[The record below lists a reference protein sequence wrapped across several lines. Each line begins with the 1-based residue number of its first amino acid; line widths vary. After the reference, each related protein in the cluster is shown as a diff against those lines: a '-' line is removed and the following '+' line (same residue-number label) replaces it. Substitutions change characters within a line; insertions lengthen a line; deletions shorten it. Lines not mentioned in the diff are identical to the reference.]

1 MTQPAVALI
10 KFKYF
15 NNKQVQLD
23 LFFTEVFTFKIKKRG
38 SQDCSLDLI
47 YKWSP
52 KTTKEYLLARFNSV
66 TLLKCKCCNQF
77 FHQFRLLNSVE
88 FSFLV
93 ELSFIC
99 FRVIGGIMTQTCVEI
114 PVSSMLFTSQ
124 NKDYRLSD
132 SLIIWS
138 LASLCWRQVWHLKNK
153 KGCSSNGFAKKS

>member
-15 NNKQVQLD
+15 NNKQVRLD

-52 KTTKEYLLARFNSV
+52 KT
-66 TLLKCKCCNQF
+66 LLKCKCCNQF

-88 FSFLV
+88 FLFLV

>member
-15 NNKQVQLD
+15 NNKQVRLD

-52 KTTKEYLLARFNSV
+52 KTTKECLLARFNSV

-88 FSFLV
+88 FLFLV